1 MCERAWIA
9 SVSGRTPGSPE
20 HALAASAD
28 EILLF
33 ASGRLVRQATLR
45 ACEKAATLY
54 TITLRG
60 NVAQFADAL
69 RQKGIVLGGGPQ
81 RFWVELP
88 PQTTPNELLSLSQQ
102 TGASVVE
109 LVPQLTWKAEG

>member
-1 MCERAWIA
+1 
-9 SVSGRTPGSPE
+9 
-20 HALAASAD
+20 
-28 EILLF
+28 
-33 ASGRLVRQATLR
+33 
-45 ACEKAATLY
+45 
-54 TITLRG
+54 
-60 NVAQFADAL
+60 VAQFADAL

-109 LVPQLTWKAEG
+109 LVPQLTWKAEV